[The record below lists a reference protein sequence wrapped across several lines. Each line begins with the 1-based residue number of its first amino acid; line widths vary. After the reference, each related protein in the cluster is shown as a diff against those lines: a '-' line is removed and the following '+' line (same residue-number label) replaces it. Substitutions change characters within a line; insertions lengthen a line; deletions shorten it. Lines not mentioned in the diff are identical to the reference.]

1 MATITVQEQLDIL
14 SESKTIPTCLHADGM
29 FSAII
34 FATPKI
40 DMNPTVID
48 IKGRQWN
55 ILMVLTTTS
64 FLLGVLVLYSLLIG
78 INKPKTHLTQDNFFY

>member
-40 DMNPTVID
+40 EMNPTVKDVQGRVWEHID
-48 IKGRQWN
+48 GSYYYKLPTGSSCPI
-55 ILMVLTTTS
+55 
-64 FLLGVLVLYSLLIG
+64 FF
-78 INKPKTHLTQDNFFY
+78 INRYK

>member
-29 FSAII
+29 FNAII

-40 DMNPTVID
+40 DMSVCYRHQRKAMGT
-48 IKGRQWN
+48 
-55 ILMVLTTTS
+55 
-64 FLLGVLVLYSLLIG
+64 Y
-78 INKPKTHLTQDNFFY
+78 